1 VKRPDKEQ
9 EIVDQGHFQ
18 MLAFEIFMHSIKMVL
33 RNLKQ
38 AIQITLIP
46 ALIGFL
52 VIVAFSL
59 LFGISFED
67 ISTEPNGLPDAASP
81 GAVTAFLF
89 CVVASLFAIMVW
101 ITVSWHRFVLL
112 EEYPA
117 GFLPAFRSDRML
129 AYIGRM
135 VMLAL
140 LGAVIMIPAMLVIGF
155 LTQASAVMGILAW
168 LLVVVGLSV
177 AFYRV
182 SPIMPAAAI
191 GEPLKLSDAWRAT
204 DGANGTII
212 GLVVLSVLFQLLL
225 QLVSAVVLLVP
236 VVGVLVVIFAS
247 MLIVPLINV
256 SILTTIYGVFIEK
269 RALS

>member
-1 VKRPDKEQ
+1 MKRPDKEQ
-9 EIVDQGHFQ
+9 EMVEQGHFH

-46 ALIGFL
+46 ALIGGL
-52 VIVAFSL
+52 VIIAFSL

-89 CVVASLFAIMVW
+89 CVLASLFAIMVW
-101 ITVSWHRFVLL
+101 IVVSWHRFVLL

-140 LGAVIMIPAMLVIGF
+140 LGVIVLIPTMLVIGF
-155 LTQASAVMGILAW
+155 LTQASAAMGILAW

-191 GEPLKLSDAWRAT
+191 GEPLKLTDAWRAT
-204 DGANGTII
+204 DGANGTIVA
-212 GLVVLSVLFQLLL
+212 L
-225 QLVSAVVLLVP
+225 VVLLVLFQMGLQLLFAILLIIP
-236 VVGVLVVIFAS
+236 VIGALVVVFAS

-256 SILTTIYGVFIEK
+256 SILTTFYGVFIEK

>member
-1 VKRPDKEQ
+1 
-9 EIVDQGHFQ
+9 
-18 MLAFEIFMHSIKMVL
+18 MLAFDIFVHSIKMVL
-33 RNLKQ
+33 RNLSH
-38 AIQITLIP
+38 AIRITLIP
-46 ALIGFL
+46 ALLAGL
-52 VIVAFSL
+52 VIIAFSL

-67 ISTEPNGLPDAASP
+67 ISTEPNGQPDAASP
-81 GAVTAFLF
+81 GAVAGFLI
-89 CVVASLFAIMVW
+89 CVLASIFAIMIW
-101 ITVSWHRFVLL
+101 IVVSWHRFVLL
-112 EEYPA
+112 EEYPT
-117 GFLPAFRSDRML
+117 GFLPDFRSDRVL
-129 AYIGRM
+129 AYFGKM
-135 VMLAL
+135 MMLVF
-140 LGAVIMIPAMLVIGF
+140 LGVIIMIPAMLVIGF
-155 LTQASAVMGILAW
+155 LTQASALMGILAW
-168 LLVVVGLSV
+168 LLVVAGLSV
-177 AFYRV
+177 AFYRI

-191 GEPLKLSDAWRAT
+191 GQPLTVSDAWRAT